1 MATPRVQF
9 TLTFLLM
16 FSIVLQPRVLLE
28 VQANDLDQDS
38 SYLQFVYNAT
48 ESPSEELYDY
58 IVVGGGTAGCPLA
71 TTLSENYSVLLIER
85 GGVAFND
92 PNVLL
97 EENLIANLLQA
108 DDIDSPAE
116 AFTSEDGILNARGR
130 VLGGSSMINFGF
142 YSRADEDFYVES
154 GIEWN
159 MSIVKSAYEWVEE
172 AIVTKTDRINSWQT
186 SVKRALLQSGIR
198 PDNGLTF
205 DHLQGTKIGG
215 STFDRTGRRHGA
227 VELLNKAKKKNLRVV
242 VHATVERVVFA
253 SNTSL
258 GLSAIGVIYRDTN
271 GNSHIAGIREKGE
284 IILSAGALGSP
295 QLLLM
300 SGVGPRSYLS
310 SLNIPIVYDQP
321 LIGQFMADNPRNQIT
336 FTPPF
341 PLDDIGIRVA
351 GITKSFYIEAVSGI
365 ASFFSPVSP
374 ILFPDPYPP
383 LNLTVLTI
391 FEKLSRPLSTGSLRL
406 ASPTNASLTPIVR
419 FNYFNDTTDL
429 SQCANA
435 MRAIGKMLRTSVMEQ
450 YKSMDQH
457 GQRYFKFVGHALPQN
472 QFDDEAMREFC
483 HKTLTTVYHY
493 HGGCLAQR
501 VVDSH
506 LKVIGI
512 NALRVVDGSTFVVS
526 PGTNPQATVMMFG
539 RYIGVKILEERKA
552 NYRDA

>member
-9 TLTFLLM
+9 TLMFLLM
-16 FSIVLQPRVLLE
+16 FSIVLQPIVLLE

-48 ESPSEELYDY
+48 ESPSEEVYDY

-71 TTLSENYSVLLIER
+71 TTLSANYSVLLLER
-85 GGVAFND
+85 GGVALND

-97 EENLIANLLQA
+97 EENALANNLPT
-108 DDIDSPAE
+108 DDINSPGQT
-116 AFTSEDGILNARGR
+116 FTSEDGVPNVRGR
-130 VLGGSSMINFGF
+130 VLGGTSMINGGI
-142 YSRADEDFYVES
+142 YSRADEDFYNES

-172 AIVTKTDRINSWQT
+172 AIVTQTDQINSWQT
-186 SVKRALLQSGIR
+186 SVKTALLQSGIR
-198 PDNGLTF
+198 PYNGLTLE
-205 DHLQGTKIGG
+205 HLQGTKIFG
-215 STFDRTGRRHGA
+215 SIFDRTGRRHGA

-258 GLSAIGVIYRDTN
+258 GLSAIGVVYHDTN
-271 GNSHIAGIREKGE
+271 GNPHVARIREKGE
-284 IILSAGALGSP
+284 IILSAGTLGSP

-321 LIGQFMADNPRNQIT
+321 FIGQFLIDNPRSLVTI
-336 FTPPF
+336 TPPF
-341 PLDDIGIRVA
+341 PLDDIGSRVV
-351 GITKSFYIEAVSGI
+351 GITKSFYIEPVSGT
-365 ASFFSPVSP
+365 APFSSPVSP

-383 LNLTVLTI
+383 LNLTVLSI
-391 FEKLSRPLSTGSLRL
+391 YEKISRPLSTGFLRL
-406 ASPTNASLTPIVR
+406 ASPTNASLSPIVR
-419 FNYFNDTTDL
+419 FNYYNDTRDL

-435 MRAIGKMLRTSVMEQ
+435 VRAIGKMLRTPVMEQ
-450 YKSMDQH
+450 YKFMDQH
-457 GQRYFKFVGHALPQN
+457 GQRYFQFVGQALPQN
-472 QFDDEAMREFC
+472 LFDDEAMREFC
-483 HKTLTTVYHY
+483 HNTLSSFNHY
-493 HGGCLAQR
+493 HGGCLAQK

-512 NALRVVDGSTFVVS
+512 NALRVVDFSTFVVS
-526 PGTNPQATVMMFG
+526 PGTNPQATIMMFG
-539 RYIGVKILEERKA
+539 RYIGVKILEERKT
-552 NYRDA
+552 N

>member
-1 MATPRVQF
+1 MEEFKRDFELWPSTP
-9 TLTFLLM
+9 M
-16 FSIVLQPRVLLE
+16 GS
-28 VQANDLDQDS
+28 S
-38 SYLQFVYNAT
+38 SYLQFVSNAT
-48 ESPSEELYDY
+48 ESPSEEVYDY

-71 TTLSENYSVLLIER
+71 ATLSANYSVLLLER
-85 GGVAFND
+85 GGVAFNN

-97 EENLIANLLQA
+97 EENAVANLLQA
-108 DDIDSPAE
+108 DDIDSPAQ

-142 YSRADEDFYVES
+142 YSRADKNFYNES

-159 MSIVKSAYEWVEE
+159 MGIVKSSYEWVEE
-172 AIVTKTDRINSWQT
+172 AIVTKTDQINSWQM
-186 SVKRALLQSGIR
+186 SVRRALLQSGIR
-198 PDNGLTF
+198 PDNGLTL

-227 VELLNKAKKKNLRVV
+227 VELLSKAKKKNLRVV

-258 GLSAIGVIYRDTN
+258 GVSATGVIYRDTN
-271 GNSHIAGIREKGE
+271 GNTHVARIHEKGE

-321 LIGQFMADNPRNQIT
+321 FIGQFMADNPRNQIT
-336 FTPPF
+336 ITPPF
-341 PLDDIGIRVA
+341 PLDDIGIRVV
-351 GITKSFYIEAVSGI
+351 GITKSFYIEAVSGMVP
-365 ASFFSPVSP
+365 FFSPVSP
-374 ILFPDPYPP
+374 ILFPDSYPP
-383 LNLTVLTI
+383 LNLTVVSI
-391 FEKLSRPLSTGSLRL
+391 SEKVSRPLSTGSLRL

-419 FNYFNDTTDL
+419 FNYFNDTRDL

-435 MRAIGKMLRTSVMEQ
+435 MRAIVKMLRTPVMEQ

-457 GQRYFKFVGHALPQN
+457 GQRYFNFVGQALPQN
-472 QFDDEAMREFC
+472 EFDDEAMGEYCR
-483 HKTLTTVYHY
+483 KTLTTIYHY
-493 HGGCLAQR
+493 HGGCLAQK

-506 LKVIGI
+506 LKVFGI
-512 NALRVVDGSTFVVS
+512 NALRVVDGSTFIVT

-539 RYIGVKILEERKA
+539 RYIGVKILEERKP
-552 NYRDA
+552 N

>member
-1 MATPRVQF
+1 MVRISAMVDRYK
-9 TLTFLLM
+9 
-16 FSIVLQPRVLLE
+16 IG
-28 VQANDLDQDS
+28 S

-48 ESPSEELYDY
+48 ESPSEEVYDY

-71 TTLSENYSVLLIER
+71 ATLSANYSVLLLER

-97 EENLIANLLQA
+97 EENVIANLLQT
-108 DDIDSPAE
+108 DDIDSPAQ

-130 VLGGSSMINFGF
+130 VLGGTSMINLGF
-142 YSRADEDFYVES
+142 YSRADENFYNES

-159 MSIVKSAYEWVEE
+159 MGIVKSSYEWVEE
-172 AIVTKTDRINSWQT
+172 AIVTETDRINSWQM
-186 SVKRALLQSGIR
+186 SVRRALLQSGIR
-198 PDNGLTF
+198 PDNGLTL

-253 SNTSL
+253 SKTSL
-258 GLSAIGVIYRDTN
+258 GLSAIGVVYRDTK
-271 GNSHIAGIREKGE
+271 GNSHVARIREKGE
-284 IILSAGALGSP
+284 IIISAGALGSP

-310 SLNIPIVYDQP
+310 SLNIPIVYDQTF
-321 LIGQFMADNPRNQIT
+321 IGQFMADNPRNQIT
-336 FTPPF
+336 ITPPF
-341 PLDDIGIRVA
+341 PLHDIGTRVV
-351 GITKSFYIEAVSGI
+351 GITKSFYIET
-365 ASFFSPVSP
+365 ASDMVPFSSPVSP
-374 ILFPDPYPP
+374 ILFPDSYAP

-391 FEKLSRPLSTGSLRL
+391 AEKVSRPLSTGSLRL

-419 FNYFNDTTDL
+419 FNYFNDTRDL

-435 MRAIGKMLRTSVMEQ
+435 MRAIGKMLMTPVMEQ
-450 YKSMDQH
+450 YKSMDQQ
-457 GQRYFKFVGHALPQN
+457 GQRYFNFVGQALPQN
-472 QFDDEAMREFC
+472 QFDDEAMGEFC
-483 HKTLTTVYHY
+483 RKTLTTFGHY
-493 HGGCLAQR
+493 HGGCLALR

-512 NALRVVDGSTFVVS
+512 NALRVVDGSTFVIT

-539 RYIGVKILEERKA
+539 R
-552 NYRDA
+552 

>member
-1 MATPRVQF
+1 MSYSPY
-9 TLTFLLM
+9 
-16 FSIVLQPRVLLE
+16 
-28 VQANDLDQDS
+28 S

-48 ESPSEELYDY
+48 ESPSEESYDY

-71 TTLSENYSVLLIER
+71 ATLSANYSVLLLER

-97 EENLIANLLQA
+97 EENLIPNLLQA
-108 DDIDSPAE
+108 DDIDSPAQ

-142 YSRADEDFYVES
+142 YSRADEDFYNES

-198 PDNGLTF
+198 PDNGLTL
-205 DHLQGTKIGG
+205 DHLQGTKIAG

-227 VELLNKAKKKNLRVV
+227 VELLNKAKKRNLRVV

-258 GLSAIGVIYRDTN
+258 GLSAIGVVYRDTN
-271 GNSHIAGIREKGE
+271 GNSHVARIREKGE
-284 IILSAGALGSP
+284 IILSAGTLGSP

-300 SGVGPRSYLS
+300 SGVGPISYLS

-321 LIGQFMADNPRNQIT
+321 FIGQFMTDNPRNLIT
-336 FTPPF
+336 ITPPF
-341 PLDDIGIRVA
+341 PLEDVGFRVV
-351 GITKSFYIEAVSGI
+351 GITKSFYIEAVSGV
-365 ASFFSPVSP
+365 APFFSPVSP
-374 ILFPDPYPP
+374 ILFPYSYPP

-391 FEKLSRPLSTGSLRL
+391 LEKLSRPLSTGSLRL
-406 ASPTNASLTPIVR
+406 ASPTNASRTPIVR
-419 FNYFNDTTDL
+419 FNYFNDTRDL

-435 MRAIGKMLRTSVMEQ
+435 MRAIGKMLRTPVMEQ

-457 GQRYFKFVGHALPQN
+457 GQRYFKIVGQALPQN
-472 QFDDEAMREFC
+472 QFDDEAMGEFC
-483 HKTLTTVYHY
+483 RKTLTTIYHY
-493 HGGCLAQR
+493 HGGCLAQK

-506 LKVIGI
+506 LKVTGI

-526 PGTNPQATVMMFG
+526 PGTNPQATIMMFG
-539 RYIGVKILEERKA
+539 RHIGVKILEERKA
-552 NYRDA
+552 N